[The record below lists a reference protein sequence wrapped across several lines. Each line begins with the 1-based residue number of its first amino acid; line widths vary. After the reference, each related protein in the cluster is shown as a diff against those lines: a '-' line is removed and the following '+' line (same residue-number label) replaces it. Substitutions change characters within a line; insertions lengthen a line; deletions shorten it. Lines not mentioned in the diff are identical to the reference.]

1 MMTETTLL
9 TPELYGIGCFEG
21 IEALY
26 PIHVLADAI
35 KKLVLTKTITEETSF
50 AEIRTQLAVEV
61 MKELTY
67 PDFKSLRGYL
77 FAYRRH
83 KPSIRA
89 ESLALTPELFHLLQE
104 KPEAYFN

>member
-35 KKLVLTKTITEETSF
+35 KKLVLTKTIT
-50 AEIRTQLAVEV
+50 
-61 MKELTY
+61 
-67 PDFKSLRGYL
+67 
-77 FAYRRH
+77 
-83 KPSIRA
+83 
-89 ESLALTPELFHLLQE
+89 
-104 KPEAYFN
+104 